1 MGKDLLR
8 NNKIFFI
15 LPRKQKGLVVGG
27 GVHLQNRAQSCPLNQ
42 SQAAFL
48 GIPTQLAGFG
58 HLARLTALPGCK
70 SSTSFT
76 AQQNTLVAP
85 DVLFSLVLLCP
96 CCETSKAAAGSSG
109 DLTDLLQM
117 KGPSHYKKY

>member
-1 MGKDLLR
+1 M
-8 NNKIFFI
+8 
-15 LPRKQKGLVVGG
+15 QS
-27 GVHLQNRAQSCPLNQ
+27 RAQSCPSNQ

-48 GIPTQLAGFG
+48 EIPTPLAGSG

-70 SSTSFT
+70 SSTSFA
-76 AQQNTLVAP
+76 AQNISVAP
-85 DVLFSLVLLCP
+85 DVLFLLVLLHP
-96 CCETSKAAAGSSG
+96 SCETSKAEAGSSC